1 MGKLARIVDDLDSL
15 RFMMKLLIEIRE
27 KESSID
33 LEIDPVMDMYQM
45 LEYYLPS
52 GFMDKEEIDKKTMT
66 RTNWK
71 KLVALSLSRNDELT
85 RTQVAFKSG
94 LIDDIGA
101 FIIDIKQV
109 SKFLF
114 RPACTYKLFPYRYL
128 CTQFRSDFQTNGPLV
143 HGIPPMD
150 AIDRLSRFK
159 EE

>member
-1 MGKLARIVDDLDSL
+1 MPPNVVLKGLVDDLDFL

-33 LEIDPVMDMYQM
+33 LEIDPVMDMYRM

-52 GFMDKEEIDKKTMT
+52 GFMDKEEIDKKTML

-114 RPACTYKLFPYRYL
+114 TPACTYKLFAVSIRFPNKWS
-128 CTQFRSDFQTNGPLV
+128 FGSWNPSDGCY
-143 HGIPPMD
+143 
-150 AIDRLSRFK
+150 
-159 EE
+159 